1 MKDKVIDN
9 DTNVL
14 GTTPVFSGTRVP
26 VRILIEYLEAG
37 DRMYD
42 FLENHP
48 TVSRDQAIEVLE
60 RAKRVLAGTSNEAL
74 A

>member
-1 MKDKVIDN
+1 MKDKVINN

-37 DRMYD
+37 DRMDD

-48 TVSRDQAIEVLE
+48 TVSRDQATEVLE
-60 RAKRVLAGTSNEAL
+60 RAKKVLAGTSNEAV

>member
-37 DRMYD
+37 DRMDD
-42 FLENHP
+42 FLENHQ
-48 TVSRDQAIEVLE
+48 TVSRGQAIEVLE

>member
-1 MKDKVIDN
+1 MTDRVIDN

-37 DRMYD
+37 DRLDD

-60 RAKRVLAGTSNEAL
+60 RAKRVLAGTSNEAF

>member
-37 DRMYD
+37 DRMDD